1 VPSAARH
8 DDGAE
13 TPCQRLGTM
22 NQEQFTGVVRH
33 VLGAVGAYV
42 VAKGIT
48 DESTMIQATGAI
60 ATLAAVVW
68 SIIEKR
74 NRR

>member
-1 VPSAARH
+1 
-8 DDGAE
+8 
-13 TPCQRLGTM
+13 M

-60 ATLAAVVW
+60 ATIAAVVW